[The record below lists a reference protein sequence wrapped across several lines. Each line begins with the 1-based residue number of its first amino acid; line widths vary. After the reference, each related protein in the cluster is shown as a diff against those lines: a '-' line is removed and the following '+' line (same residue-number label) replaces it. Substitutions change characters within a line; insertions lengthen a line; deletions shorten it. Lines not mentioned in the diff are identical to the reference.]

1 MGNIITC
8 DICDKAF
15 SKRDDYVSGELR
27 LKYTTYLGDDG
38 SDRVG
43 KDYDLCED
51 CAYKIMKV
59 IDDLKKEIFLEKRKK
74 QGNDT

>member
-1 MGNIITC
+1 MSKTTEC
-8 DICDKAF
+8 DICDKVF

-27 LKYTTYLGDDG
+27 LKYTAYMGDDG

-43 KDYDLCED
+43 KDYDLCEN
-51 CAYKIMKV
+51 CAYKVMKV
-59 IDDLKKEIFLEKRKK
+59 IDDLKKEIFLKKRKK